1 MNVSVMMYHY
11 VRDLKR
17 SRYPEIKAL
26 ETEDFREQIAYIKK
40 HYTVIS
46 GADLLAAAAARAWDA
61 LPPMSAL
68 LTFDDGYRDHFTDVF
83 PILREAGITGCFF
96 PPARCVLERRV
107 LDVNRIHF
115 VLAAVANKRL
125 LVDRIFTMLETH
137 GPRFGTPGGEYYWR
151 NLAVPSRYDGPEVT
165 FIKRMLQRELPPP
178 LTRLIL
184 DGLFAEYVTADDVAF
199 GDELY
204 LNEAQ
209 IVCMRDAGM
218 YFGSHGYDHY
228 WLDRLSPADQER
240 EIDASL
246 GFLRRIGS
254 PLDGWIMCYPHGA
267 YNDSLVALLS
277 RSACRIGLT
286 TGVGIADLDCDHP
299 LTLPR
304 LNANDLPK
312 RGTALPNDWTLRARA
327 NGHRPETGASALPY
341 AAKS

>member
-1 MNVSVMMYHY
+1 MMYHY

-17 SRYPEIKAL
+17 SPYPELKAL
-26 ETEDFREQIAYIKK
+26 ETESFREQIAYIKK
-40 HYTVIS
+40 HYSVIS

-61 LPPMSAL
+61 LPPTPAL
-68 LTFDDGYRDHFTDVF
+68 LTFDDGYKDHFTDVF
-83 PILREAGITGCFF
+83 PILREAGIAGCFF

-115 VLAAVANKRL
+115 VLAAVPNKHVL
-125 LVDRIFTMLETH
+125 IDRIFAMLAEH
-137 GPRFGTPGGEYYWR
+137 GPQFGTPGGDYYWSR
-151 NLAVPSRYDGPEVT
+151 LAVASRFDGPEVM
-165 FIKRMLQRELPPP
+165 FIKRILQRELPAP
-178 LTRLIL
+178 LTHHIL
-184 DGLFAEYVTADDVAF
+184 DRLFAEYVTADDIAF

-209 IVCMRDAGM
+209 IACMRDAGM

-240 EIDASL
+240 EIELSL

-267 YNDSLVALLS
+267 YNDELVALLS

-286 TGVGIADLDCDHP
+286 TGVGIADLGRHDP

-312 RGTALPNDWTLRARA
+312 RGDAPPNDWTLQARA
-327 NGHRPETGASALPY
+327 SERPAAESATSLPH
-341 AAKS
+341 AARM